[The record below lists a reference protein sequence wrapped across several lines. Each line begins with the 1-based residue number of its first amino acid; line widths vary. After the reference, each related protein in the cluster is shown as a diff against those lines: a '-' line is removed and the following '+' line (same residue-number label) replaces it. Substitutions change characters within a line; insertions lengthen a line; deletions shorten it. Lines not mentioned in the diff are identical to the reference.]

1 MAKHADHEKR
11 RAAFAA
17 AAFDILARE
26 GLQGLT
32 VRNVAKAAGYTT
44 GALVHYFPAKND
56 LFLAAS
62 EHAADIVRP
71 RMEREEVEFP
81 GLEGVRQV
89 IQEALPRTPQTRAL
103 WSVWLVFWDRGR
115 IDPDVGKLARER
127 YTEWLGRLTR
137 LFRRAI
143 DAGDVDPKHDPARLA
158 RTATILVDGIAIQ
171 ALRSGMRLPA
181 AQQTT
186 LVDEW
191 LATLAP
197 RS

>member
-17 AAFDILARE
+17 AAFKILASD

-44 GALVHYFPAKND
+44 GALVHYFPAKHD

-62 EHAADIVRP
+62 EHAAAFVRP
-71 RMEREEVEFP
+71 RMEREEEVFH

-89 IQEALPRTPQTRAL
+89 ILEALPRTPHARAL
-103 WSVWLVFWDRGR
+103 WSVWLVFWDRAR
-115 IDPDVGKLARER
+115 IDPEVGKLARER
-127 YTEWLGRLTR
+127 YLEWLGRLTR
-137 LFRRAI
+137 LFRKAI
-143 DAGDVDPKHDPARLA
+143 EAGDVDPKHDPAQLA

-171 ALRSGMRLPA
+171 ALRSAMRLSPA
-181 AQQTT
+181 MQTK
-186 LVDEW
+186 LIDDW
-191 LATLAP
+191 LAALT
-197 RS
+197 